1 MNTCDRVDSLVSAY
15 LEREASPAEIRFL
28 EDHLT
33 ACPRCRDQIRG
44 VRLVLE
50 QLPQLRRV
58 EVKPDFTEQVLA
70 RTHGLRPVGIETREP
85 WVFAP
90 PRKLT
95 WAVPLAAAA
104 ALALTLVGLQIGR
117 HSSGPQVASR
127 EPEAKV
133 SAPAQV
139 SPSATSGT
147 TQPSSPPEVIH
158 YGKGEGESLGM
169 ARDGYAM
176 GTYELRTPTE
186 GGTPIL
192 TPVAVRPNAP
202 VVVTF

>member
-33 ACPRCRDQIRG
+33 ACPRCRDQVRG
-44 VRLVLE
+44 VRLVLD
-50 QLPQLRRV
+50 QLTHLPRV

-85 WVFAP
+85 WVFTP

-104 ALALTLVGLQIGR
+104 ALALTLVGLQIAR
-117 HSSGPQVASR
+117 QSGGPEVASR
-127 EPEAKV
+127 EPESKL

-139 SPSATSGT
+139 SPSTPAKV
-147 TQPSSPPEVIH
+147 QPASPPEVIH

-169 ARDGYAM
+169 ARDGYAL